1 MLRFINKCS
10 EEYEYLAT
18 ESLLLDTQ
26 HQESWN
32 QIQDI
37 ENRRPEEPI
46 YFEPEKMPPRFVVPL
61 PAQIGEFNEGEP
73 IHLEGQVS
81 FIKIYF

>member
-1 MLRFINKCS
+1 M
-10 EEYEYLAT
+10 
-18 ESLLLDTQ
+18 DTQ

-37 ENRRPEEPI
+37 ENRRPQEPI
-46 YFEPEKMPPRFVVPL
+46 YFEPEKIPPRFVVAL
-61 PAQIGEFNEGEP
+61 PEQIGEFNEGEP

-81 FIKIYF
+81 FMLAKI